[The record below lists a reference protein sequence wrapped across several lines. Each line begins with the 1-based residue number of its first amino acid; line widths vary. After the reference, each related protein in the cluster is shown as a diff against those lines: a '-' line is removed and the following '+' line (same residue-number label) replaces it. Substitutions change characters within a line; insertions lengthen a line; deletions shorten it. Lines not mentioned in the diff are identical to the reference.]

1 MLKQQY
7 RLKKKYQFN
16 YTYKSGQTQGAKH
29 LLICYTK
36 SKNKCVKIGLS
47 VTKKVGKAF
56 MRNRI
61 KRRLRAAL
69 SPNLERIKPNF
80 NLIVIAR
87 SNITDATFAEV
98 EKDLNFC
105 LTKAGL
111 WRD

>member
-16 YTYKSGQTQGAKH
+16 YTYKSGQTQGAKQ

-61 KRRLRAAL
+61 KRRIRAAL
-69 SPNLERIKPNF
+69 SPILERIKPNF

-87 SNITDATFAEV
+87 SNITDATFAEI
-98 EKDLNFC
+98 EKYLNFC

>member
-1 MLKQQY
+1 
-7 RLKKKYQFN
+7 
-16 YTYKSGQTQGAKH
+16 
-29 LLICYTK
+29 
-36 SKNKCVKIGLS
+36 
-47 VTKKVGKAF
+47 

-61 KRRLRAAL
+61 KRRIRAAL
-69 SPNLERIKPNF
+69 SPILERIKPNF

-87 SNITDATFAEV
+87 SNITDATFAEI